1 MGVGEVNMLKDSTD
15 REAVQCTT
23 CALCLHSLTRSPT
36 GGAYSYTSRENVMPE
51 VLEFTVIDIMH
62 AKIFKK
68 KQI

>member
-1 MGVGEVNMLKDSTD
+1 MQSREPGRGGGGGGEHDS
-15 REAVQCTT
+15 T